1 MLQKQT
7 PSSNIPRFNP
17 HGYQPPPVEKKQD
30 TTPKSMSASMKFGA
44 IKKRKDEEEIV
55 DFKKFNIED
64 LLLDTGIEF
73 RNPAKAVGGWLP
85 LEAYDNKE
93 LDTRSPKD
101 WITVKKNKS
110 KVVQIKDRTM
120 DNGEDEVDRDNI
132 EIIEENAENPTG
144 NPRLMKTEIPAQG
157 LWKDRD
163 GLCFW
168 RKLKI
173 QKYLQKSERYEG
185 YWENTREKVRLHR
198 IYILFDDEDPR
209 EFAKRFAVAYNTRV
223 VADSLLKYNFYIE
236 NMPTGQIKDLE
247 NDQVNRM
254 LSMTQNTKQLRGKS
268 SSDSTAL
275 LSEVNFE
282 FAKTMNKII
291 FDKHLKTTGHNLISG
306 PLELPEE
313 KEKEETPYYGMITI
327 PAHNF
332 PEAFSNFCFSSTLN
346 KDQSIRAMQQIRK
359 ECNDVLLK
367 DIYNPNITKP
377 YRVNDFK

>member
-1 MLQKQT
+1 
-7 PSSNIPRFNP
+7 
-17 HGYQPPPVEKKQD
+17 VEKKKE
-30 TTPKSMSASMKFGA
+30 TATPKMSASMKFGA
-44 IKKRKDEEEIV
+44 IKKRKEEEEIV
-55 DFKKFNIED
+55 DFKKFSIED

-73 RNPAKAVGGWLP
+73 RNPAKAPGGWLP

-101 WITVKKNKS
+101 WIFVKRERS
-110 KVVQIKDRTM
+110 KVVHIKDTNL
-120 DNGEDEVDRDNI
+120 DNGDDEVDRDNI
-132 EIIEENAENPTG
+132 EIVEENAVNPQG
-144 NPRLMKTEIPAQG
+144 NPRLLKTEIAAQG

-173 QKYLQKSERYEG
+173 QRYLQKSERYEG

-198 IYILFDDEDPR
+198 IYILFDEEDPR

-223 VADSLLKYNFYIE
+223 VADSLLKYNFYVE
-236 NMPTGQIKDLE
+236 NMPTHQIPEID

-268 SSDSTAL
+268 SSDTTAL

-291 FDKHLKTTGHNLISG
+291 FDKHLKATGPDLISG
-306 PLELPEE
+306 PLSLPEE
-313 KEKEETPYYGMITI
+313 KTKGETQYYGMITI

-346 KDQSIRAMQQIRK
+346 KNESIRAM
-359 ECNDVLLK
+359 
-367 DIYNPNITKP
+367 
-377 YRVNDFK
+377 